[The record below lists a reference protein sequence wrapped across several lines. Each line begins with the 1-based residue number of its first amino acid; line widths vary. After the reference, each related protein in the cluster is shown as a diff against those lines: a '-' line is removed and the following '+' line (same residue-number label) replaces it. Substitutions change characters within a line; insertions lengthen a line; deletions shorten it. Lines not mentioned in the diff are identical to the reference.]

1 MPDPSRR
8 SRRAFLEQ
16 MGALSGVGVAAP
28 FALNL
33 AAMSEVA
40 AQQCNDFRALVCVFL
55 HGGNDTFN
63 TVLPTDSDSWR
74 HYVATRRQNPES
86 LALPKE
92 HLLPIQPTNLPDRT
106 FALHP
111 QLKRM
116 QGLFEAGKL
125 AIVPNVGSLIEPI
138 ANKAEYER
146 NARKIPVKLFSHND
160 QQTTWQALGPEG
172 AAFGWGGRL
181 ADMVACGNGKSLFT
195 AISVSGNAVWLSGQ
209 NVTQY
214 QVSTGGP
221 IRLGTLLDA
230 HGRSSVY
237 NNPAVAAALDRIVR
251 SNRSGSVFGDDLA
264 QVAARSI
271 DAEKLLSKSLP
282 PADDA
287 TLGPLSDLLMTP
299 PGSTR
304 AVSNPLAE
312 QLRMVARM
320 LAARQALG
328 LRRQI
333 FFVGLHGFDTHDRQ
347 TTQHADLLARLDHGL
362 GMFHG
367 MLQRL
372 GLTESVT
379 TFTASD
385 FGRTFTSNGDGTD
398 HGWGA
403 HHFVMGGGAKGG
415 RMHGTFPTLGAR
427 IANSANQF
435 ASDDQLMNGVLLPSQ
450 SIEQYGATMGRW
462 FGLTEGQLLE
472 VFPNLS
478 NFSHRKDLGF
488 MNA

>member
-1 MPDPSRR
+1 MHATSPS
-8 SRRAFLEQ
+8 SRRAFLQQ
-16 MGALSGVGVAAP
+16 MGVLSCTGVAAP

-40 AQQCNDFRALVCVFL
+40 AQQNNDFRALVCVFL
-55 HGGNDTFN
+55 YGGNDAFN

-74 HYVATRRQNPES
+74 SYVATRRQAPES
-86 LALPKE
+86 LVLSRDQ
-92 HLLPIQPTNLPDRT
+92 LLSIQPGNLPDRT

-111 QLKRM
+111 QLKRL
-116 QGLFEAGKL
+116 QGLFDAGKL

-138 ANKAEYER
+138 ANKSEFER
-146 NARKIPVKLFSHND
+146 NSRKMPVKLFSHND

-172 AAFGWGGRL
+172 AAYGWGGRI
-181 ADMVACGNGKSLFT
+181 ADMVASGNGKSLFT
-195 AISVSGNAVWLSGQ
+195 SISVSGNAVWLSGQ
-209 NVTQY
+209 QVTQY

-230 HGRSSVY
+230 QGRPSVY
-237 NNPAVAAALDRIVR
+237 NNPAVAEALDRIVR

-271 DAEKLLSKSLP
+271 DAEKQLSRSLP
-282 PADDA
+282 PADHA
-287 TLGPLSDLLMTP
+287 NLGAMTEVLMTLP
-299 PGSTR
+299 SSGRT
-304 AVSNPLAE
+304 VSNPLAE
-312 QLRMVARM
+312 QLRMVGRM
-320 LAARQALG
+320 LATRQALG

-333 FFVGLHGFDTHDRQ
+333 FFVGLHGFDTHDNQ

-403 HHFVMGGGAKGG
+403 HHFVMGGGVKGG
-415 RMHGTFPTLGAR
+415 LMHGRFPVLGAR
-427 IANSANQF
+427 MPNTANQF

-462 FGLTEGQLLE
+462 FGLTDGQLLE